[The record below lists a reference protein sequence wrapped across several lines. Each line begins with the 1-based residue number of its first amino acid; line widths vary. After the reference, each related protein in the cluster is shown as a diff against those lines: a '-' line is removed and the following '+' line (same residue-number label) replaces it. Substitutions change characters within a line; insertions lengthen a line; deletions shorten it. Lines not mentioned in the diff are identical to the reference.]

1 MSNQK
6 VRTMTKKEMTLK
18 RIEIQRIE
26 LLRII
31 NVNKSKLTELN
42 LQRDNIIMGE

>member
-1 MSNQK
+1 MK
-6 VRTMTKKEMTLK
+6 LK

-31 NVNKSKLTELN
+31 NISKSKLEELN
-42 LQRDNIIMGE
+42 RQRDNIIMRE

>member
-1 MSNQK
+1 MK
-6 VRTMTKKEMTLK
+6 LK

-31 NVNKSKLTELN
+31 NISKSKLEELN